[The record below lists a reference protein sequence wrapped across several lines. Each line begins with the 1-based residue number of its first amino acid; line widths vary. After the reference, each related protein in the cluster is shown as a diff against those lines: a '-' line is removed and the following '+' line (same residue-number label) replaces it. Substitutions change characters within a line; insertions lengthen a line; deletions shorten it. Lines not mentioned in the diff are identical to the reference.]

1 MSNRQKEV
9 GCMGRFVNPD
19 NSAFQVILNSDI
31 YVDKTELLAYT
42 NKALNTDR
50 AMICNSRPRRFGKSI
65 TANMLTAYYSRG
77 CDSDAMFADLAIS
90 KTGASS
96 DTELFK
102 NHRSTICF

>member
-42 NKALNTDR
+42 NKA
-50 AMICNSRPRRFGKSI
+50 AEYGPRNDLQQQ
-65 TANMLTAYYSRG
+65 TATLRKIDYCQYAH
-77 CDSDAMFADLAIS
+77 CVLQ
-90 KTGASS
+90 
-96 DTELFK
+96 
-102 NHRSTICF
+102 